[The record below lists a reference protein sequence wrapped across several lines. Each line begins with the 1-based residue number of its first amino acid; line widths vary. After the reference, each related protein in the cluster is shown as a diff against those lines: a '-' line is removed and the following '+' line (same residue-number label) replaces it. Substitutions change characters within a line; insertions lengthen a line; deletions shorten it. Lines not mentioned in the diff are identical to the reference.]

1 MRLSRRFTRYDLD
14 VLPPS
19 MMIAQLKHI
28 GFDMDGPVTMHKD
41 SNSVYFQQGEGRVVV
56 EKQEVL

>member
-1 MRLSRRFTRYDLD
+1 
-14 VLPPS
+14 
-19 MMIAQLKHI
+19 MIAQLKHI